1 MKNSIIFLKYNLKK
15 YLLSVY
21 MSRIKLGL
29 NKEEMALRK
38 KRQKHESYLR
48 RKSILQIH
56 YKKYY
61 DYTKELKFLC
71 KIEI

>member
-1 MKNSIIFLKYNLKK
+1 
-15 YLLSVY
+15 

-29 NKEEMALRK
+29 NKEEMVLRK

-61 DYTKELKFLC
+61 DYTKELKFLY